1 MSRGPR
7 APLTEEPNFLTDA
20 QIAKRL
26 NVCDK
31 TFRRA
36 MKALEWQ
43 GFPRKDPL
51 FGGKR
56 YWPSIDAFMKRRAGL
71 NVAPV
76 SIDGEENWNDEPAAP
91 RRRARTPV
99 ATPR

>member
-1 MSRGPR
+1 MSRDPQTFRQGEDRGSLMSRGPR

-36 MKALEWQ
+36 MKDS
-43 GFPRKDPL
+43 P
-51 FGGKR
+51 GKTLC
-56 YWPSIDAFMKRRAGL
+56 S
-71 NVAPV
+71 
-76 SIDGEENWNDEPAAP
+76 EENGTGHQL
-91 RRRARTPV
+91 TPS
-99 ATPR
+99 